1 DRGARQDARLVC
13 SRENQSQ
20 RRDEKGRDKCDL
32 HCGTSTPERKSNLA
46 TFALAVRGLQ
56 RSPEIRCVPLLRAKR
71 TLTPRLLDQGPTRFR
86 TRRVRYPTVESANG
100 GGRKI
105 KIKGVSK
112 MRIYILAA
120 VAAAGIGLGGTFG
133 ASAVPISGNL
143 VGASAAPELH
153 KVYYYN
159 RHARRHYRRAY
170 RRGDYGG
177 YYGGYKPGYYGG
189 YNSGYQSSLDSY

>member
-1 DRGARQDARLVC
+1 LSYLSRWQFEGFNDRQKR
-13 SRENQSQ
+13 
-20 RRDEKGRDKCDL
+20 
-32 HCGTSTPERKSNLA
+32 
-46 TFALAVRGLQ
+46 
-56 RSPEIRCVPLLRAKR
+56 RCVPLLRAKR

-86 TRRVRYPTVESANG
+86 TRRVRYSTVESANG

-143 VGASAAPELH
+143 VGASAPAPELH

-170 RRGDYGG
+170 RRNPGYYGGNYGG
-177 YYGGYKPGYYGG
+177 YYG
-189 YNSGYQSSLDSY
+189 GYQSSLDSY